1 MGLSFKKHNYKKPD
15 SRFISK
21 IDRRIIAN
29 FDWVLLGMVTLI
41 VIIGLVNLYSTTH
54 LGESDTRYDKMKEN
68 FSSQFRWAIIGVLF
82 LIVAFIINYRL
93 FEGMAYWVYFT
104 FLILL
109 VGVLIFGPAIHG
121 AKRWLVMA
129 GLRFQPSELAKIG
142 LVLALAKYL
151 STNKVPKG
159 YNFRELIIP
168 AGIIMVPTLLI
179 LKEPDLGTAMLFIL
193 IGGSMLIFS
202 GIRWHTL
209 LGLIVSVG
217 LLVPISWKFFLRDY
231 QRDRLLTWLNPEM
244 DPSAKGYH
252 ILQSLNAIGS
262 GEFFGK
268 GFLNST
274 QDKLGFLPEPHTD
287 FVFAV
292 FAEEWGFFGCFI
304 LLLLYFAI
312 IVWSMSVAL
321 YSKDRFAAILAVGLV
336 AIIFWHTF
344 INIAMVIG
352 LAPVVG
358 MPLPFMSYGRSSLIT
373 MMIVV
378 GLLLNVSSRRYV
390 F

>member
-1 MGLSFKKHNYKKPD
+1 MALNFRRKNYQNPD

-21 IDRRIIAN
+21 IDRRIVAN
-29 FDWVLLGMVTLI
+29 FDWVLLVMVALL
-41 VIIGLVNLYSTTH
+41 VVIGLVNLFSTTN
-54 LGESDTRYDKMKEN
+54 LDQTDSRYDRMKLN
-68 FSSQFRWAIIGVLF
+68 FASQFRWSIIGVLF

-93 FEGMAYWVYFT
+93 HEGTAYWIYSA

-109 VGVLIFGPAIHG
+109 VAVLFFGPTIHG

-129 GLRFQPSELAKIG
+129 GLRFQPSELAKLG

-159 YNFRELIIP
+159 YNFREIIIP
-168 AGIIMVPTLLI
+168 GGIILVPTLLI
-179 LKEPDLGTAMLFIL
+179 LKQPDLGTGMLFIL
-193 IGGSMLIFS
+193 IGGTMLIFS
-202 GIRWHTL
+202 GIRWHT
-209 LGLIVSVG
+209 IIG
-217 LLVPISWKFFLRDY
+217 LLATFGAIAPMAWKFLLKGY
-231 QRDRLLTWLNPEM
+231 QKERILIWFNPEM
-244 DPSAKGYH
+244 DPSDKGYH

-262 GEFFGK
+262 GKLFGK

-292 FAEEWGFFGCFI
+292 FAEVWGFFGCI
-304 LLLLYFAI
+304 VLLALYFTI

-321 YSKDRFAAILAVGLV
+321 YSKDRFAAFLAVGL
-336 AIIFWHTF
+336 ASIIFWHTF

-352 LAPVVG
+352 VAPVVG